1 MMTYDYAPYLAAV
14 ERELRDLLAV
24 REEAV
29 APLYQMMQY
38 HLGWLDAR
46 FQPVEA
52 PSGKRLRPLLCLLA
66 CEAVGGDWRRAVPAA
81 SAIELLHNFSLL
93 HDDIEDRSETR
104 RHRPT
109 VWSLWGISQG
119 INTGDAMW
127 AISRRAMLR
136 LTEHGYS
143 AETVLRAVEK
153 LDEACVELC
162 TGQYLDLAFEMAE
175 MVSLE
180 EYERMIAGKT
190 AALLSA
196 SVAIGA
202 LLGGAQGAVIE
213 AYAGFGR
220 ELGLAFQ
227 IVDDILGVWGDPAVT
242 GKSVASDI
250 LTRKKALPALYAL
263 QWERERG
270 YHDLATLY
278 RKPALSIEDVPQVLR
293 LLERAGAK
301 EYVRNQ
307 AHIHHQRSLEY
318 LRATQIQ
325 HPAQDALFN
334 LSCSLVER
342 VF

>member
-1 MMTYDYAPYLAAV
+1 MAYDYTPYLDEV

-38 HLGWLDAR
+38 HLGWLDACFR
-46 FQPVEA
+46 PVEA
-52 PSGKRLRPLLCLLA
+52 PRGKRLRPLLCLLA
-66 CEAVGGDWRRAVPAA
+66 CEAVGGDWRQAVPAA

-109 VWSLWGISQG
+109 VWSLWGVPQG

-127 AISRRAMLR
+127 AVSRLAMLR
-136 LTEHGYS
+136 LAERGYD
-143 AETVLRAVEK
+143 AETILRAIRR

-162 TGQYLDLAFEMAE
+162 TGQYLDLAFEQAE
-175 MVSLE
+175 MISLE

-202 LLGGAQGAVIE
+202 ILGGATDAVVE
-213 AYAGFGR
+213 AYAGFGH

-227 IVDDILGVWGDPAVT
+227 IVDDILGIWGDPTVT
-242 GKSVASDI
+242 GKSTASDI
-250 LTRKKALPALYAL
+250 LERKKALPALYAL
-263 QWERERG
+263 HWERKRG
-270 YHDLATLY
+270 RNDLAALY
-278 RKPALSIEDVPQVLR
+278 AKPSLSVEDIPQVLL
-293 LLERAGAK
+293 LLERAGAE
-301 EYVRNQ
+301 EYARSQARN
-307 AHIHHQRSLEY
+307 HHQRSLQY
-318 LRATQIQ
+318 LQATQI
-325 HPAQDALFN
+325 HYPAQDALRD
-334 LSCSLVER
+334 LSYSLVER

>member
-1 MMTYDYAPYLAAV
+1 MAYDYSPYLAAV
-14 ERELRDLLAV
+14 EQELRDLLAM
-24 REEAV
+24 REEIV

-52 PSGKRLRPLLCLLA
+52 SSGKRLRPLLCLLA

-109 VWSLWGISQG
+109 VWSLWGIPQA

-127 AISRRAMLR
+127 AISRQAILR
-136 LTEHGYS
+136 LRERGYT
-143 AETVLRAVEK
+143 AEMVLRAIGW
-153 LDEACVELC
+153 LDEACIELC
-162 TGQYLDLAFEMAE
+162 SGQYLDLAFEMAE
-175 MVSLE
+175 TVSLE

-202 LLGGAQGAVIE
+202 LLGGAHEVVIE

-227 IVDDILGVWGDPAVT
+227 IVDDILGVWGEPAIT
-242 GKSVASDI
+242 GKSAANDI

-263 QWERERG
+263 HWERERG
-270 YHDLATLY
+270 YSDLAALY
-278 RKPALSIEDVPQVLR
+278 AKPSLSVADVSQVLR
-293 LLERAGAK
+293 LLERAGAE

-307 AHIHHQRSLEY
+307 ARMHHQRSLEY
-318 LRATQIQ
+318 LRAAQIQ
-325 HPAQDALFN
+325 HPAQDALLA
-334 LSCSLVER
+334 LSCSLIER